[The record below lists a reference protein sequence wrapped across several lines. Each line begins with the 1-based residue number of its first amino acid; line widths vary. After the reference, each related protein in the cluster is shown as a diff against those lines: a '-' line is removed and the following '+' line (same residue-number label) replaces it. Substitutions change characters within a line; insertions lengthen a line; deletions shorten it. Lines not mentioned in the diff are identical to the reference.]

1 MNGKDRDMLVEN
13 IKLCITGLMANKIRT
28 FLTMLGIII
37 GIAAMIAIMT
47 VSDAMN
53 KSVMDSMGSMG
64 ADKID
69 VFLSQKTYDD
79 SISREIKNKDRFND
93 DMLGEVQEH
102 FGDRIAGVALSKD
115 IGSSTIEQGKVHA
128 NVSLKGLNQTAL
140 ASENLTMLSGRSISS
155 QDENAV
161 SKVAIVSDKYVD
173 KIFDGDVREALGKEI
188 ELPIENKYYTYT
200 IIGVYQYVDSGITAG
215 FSFDDIETNVYIPFS
230 VAQLQVENGD
240 YYEEFS
246 VKAGKG
252 EDPEALC
259 TELQDY
265 INTTYYQDNDT
276 YESYAYSMKES
287 LKQMN
292 SMLSTQRNAF
302 LAIGAIAL
310 LVGGI
315 GVMNIMIVSI
325 TERTREIGTRKALG
339 ATNNDIRLQFIIE
352 AMVICFLGGII
363 GIITGLLFGM
373 IATRMMG
380 YSGTASIGGILGC
393 VVFSMAFGLFFG
405 YYPANKA
412 ARMNPIEALR
422 YE

>member
-1 MNGKDRDMLVEN
+1 MLVEN
-13 IKLCITGLMANKIRT
+13 IKLCITGLMANKVRT

-64 ADKID
+64 ADKIE
-69 VFLSQKTYDD
+69 VFLTQKTYDETED
-79 SISREIKNKDRFND
+79 REIKNKDRFND
-93 DMLGEVQEH
+93 DMLSQIRKH
-102 FGDRIAGVALSKD
+102 FDSRLAGIALSKD
-115 IGSSTIEQGKVHA
+115 IGSSSVEAGKKVYA
-128 NVSLKGLNQTAL
+128 NVELKGLNPTAL
-140 ASENLTMLSGRSISS
+140 KSENLTLVSGRAITQ
-155 QDENAV
+155 QDEDQV
-161 SKVAIVSDKYVD
+161 SKVAMVSDKYID
-173 KIFDGDVREALGKEI
+173 KIWGGDKKAALGKEI
-188 ELPIENKYYTYT
+188 ELPIDNKYYTYT
-200 IIGVYQYVDSGITAG
+200 IVGVYQYVDGGMTAG
-215 FSFDDIETNVYIPFS
+215 FSMDDITTDVYIPFS
-230 VAQLQVENGD
+230 VAQMQVKDGD
-240 YYEEFS
+240 YYESFS
-246 VKAGKG
+246 VKAAQGV
-252 EDPEALC
+252 DPQKLC

-265 INTTYYQDNDT
+265 INTTFYADNDT

-292 SMLSTQRNAF
+292 AMLSTQKNAF
-302 LAIGAIAL
+302 MAIGAIAL

-352 AMVICFLGGII
+352 AMVICLFGGII
-363 GIITGLLFGM
+363 GIITGLIFGM
-373 IATRMMG
+373 GASKLMG
-380 YSGTASIGGILGC
+380 FSGHASIGGILGC
-393 VVFSMAFGLFFG
+393 VIFSMAFGLFFG

-412 ARMNPIEALR
+412 AKMNPIEALR